1 MGDSYSK
8 LFVDE
13 SEYESEEESENPENI
28 ENKVPFK
35 GPMSDSIENN
45 VPFKGP
51 TSDSIVN
58 SVISEFISRSNVGL
72 EKYGTTLDRED
83 LSLLDW
89 VQHAQE
95 ELMDGILYL
104 EKIKKT
110 QMMLSSEV
118 SNMERKSYL

>member
-8 LFVDE
+8 LFVDDSMYDSDEETDEEIE
-13 SEYESEEESENPENI
+13 SIKEEV
-28 ENKVPFK
+28 ENK
-35 GPMSDSIENN
+35 

-72 EKYGTTLDRED
+72 EKYGTTLDRGD
-83 LSLLDW
+83 LSLMDW

-95 ELMDGILYL
+95 EMMDGILYL
-104 EKIKKT
+104 EKIKK
-110 QMMLSSEV
+110 L
-118 SNMERKSYL
+118 ERHRIEMNSYL